1 MENKKMFVQA
11 LQAAF
16 VAGDPERYGHL
27 SSNPVRY
34 EVSEVSR
41 SEWLMR
47 SMNLATGVDFDPVL
61 ITGCSCSAIAEE
73 FIKHFL

>member
-34 EVSEVSR
+34 EVSEVSH